1 MSYSIVAVS
10 GLAGHSLGSWKAPK
24 GHEVWLRDFL
34 PKDLPGGI
42 RVLVFGYDTELL
54 NSKNKSSITDFGSI
68 FLDRLKTA
76 RDDVRVLFTAY
87 LHGAEME
94 SF

>member
-1 MSYSIVAVS
+1 MAVS
-10 GLAGHSLGSWKAPK
+10 GLAGHSLGSWKAPR

-54 NSKNKSSITDFGSI
+54 NSRNKSSITDFGSI

-76 RDDVRVLFTAY
+76 RDDARVLFTAY
-87 LHGAEME
+87 LHGAEMK